1 MTYHHEIPDNG
12 LQVGVSV
19 RRPLIMTST
28 NNPENANI
36 SKVELQKDRT
46 EI

>member
-12 LQVGVSV
+12 LQGGVSV

-28 NNPENANI
+28 NNPEVANI
-36 SKVELQKDRT
+36 TKVEHQKQRT